1 MLRNRTI
8 VYYKL
13 LQLINFPLN
22 WYLECIKNLSQFDML
37 IFTFYN
43 IVVSVF
49 TTKIMHE
56 SVTVFL

>member
-13 LQLINFPLN
+13 LQLINFLLN
-22 WYLECIKNLSQFDML
+22 WYLECIKNLSQFDMQ

-43 IVVSVF
+43 VVVSVS

-56 SVTVFL
+56 SVTVLL